1 MAYDLNT
8 PISDSADSLSDKL
21 FKLEE
26 GGSTALG
33 PAVVASVALASK
45 ANGSKVR
52 GEERRRER
60 EEKRERRETRDERQQ
75 TKKDR
80 RETEQRDNCWLYH
93 QDLCHQGCYPFIQ
106 PYSRMFNP
114 ASTLHMSWLYNWRG
128 CITHSLTRISHA

>member
-45 ANGSKVR
+45 ANGSKVSR
-52 GEERRRER
+52 EKRRRR
-60 EEKRERRETRDERQQ
+60 GRDERKTREIIERDRRA
-75 TKKDR
+75 TKK
-80 RETEQRDNCWLYH
+80 
-93 QDLCHQGCYPFIQ
+93 
-106 PYSRMFNP
+106 
-114 ASTLHMSWLYNWRG
+114 
-128 CITHSLTRISHA
+128 